1 MKQTLVLFIILTALC
16 NKSPAQNTIR
26 LNNTVSSGVVPP
38 TPLENTLWQFAP
50 GDNLQWAQPAFNDS
64 NWKAVKIVFGT
75 NDIQPGWQGYGW
87 FRVWIKK
94 DSLSETTVWGLRVNQ
109 DGAAEIFWDGKKIGG
124 IGVFDTHPSGIKA
137 ARAPYTIFPVVIR
150 DTLPHLLAIRYAN
163 FNPAFSNFTGFQA
176 WLGDMHPLNEKSKTE
191 QGFYNFLLM
200 SVAIQFMLVLL
211 HLLLFVF
218 YPRHKINLYY
228 SIFVFVTAL
237 AGLARNLSITTTD
250 PYLQYNA
257 YMVFVYMMV
266 FIPYTSALLF
276 YYVSYNRL
284 PRIRFITVTAV
295 TVIFLLYIIAW
306 GHPDLVISNA
316 YFKVF
321 INSFSVLVFIDGTIA
336 IAKAIRRGNNLLWL
350 IAIAMCIVIIVNVV
364 IGSNLFGW
372 FTFRQVMGYMGIF
385 SLLLPVMFSVY
396 LAINVART
404 NRRLEGQL
412 AENKRLAAENLVQ
425 EQEKTRLVSE
435 QAEKLEKT
443 VMERTAEVREQA
455 QKLQEMDAVKSRF
468 FVNLTHEFKT
478 PLTLIINPAREL
490 LHQTNEAASKQYAQF
505 ILKNS
510 ERLLQLINQLL
521 DLSRIENGQLEIIRE
536 PVDIAH
542 WLHNY
547 VMQHES
553 LAANKNIVIGL
564 SSTVEQ
570 LAIMADMDKME
581 KMVQNLL
588 SNAIKFSDSGNNI
601 LVELH
606 VTDANNFII
615 AVSDNG
621 IGIPAE
627 KLPYIF
633 DRFYQVDASD
643 TRNREGAGIGLALT
657 KELAELLGGTITVI
671 SSVGKGARFIL
682 ELPLIPAV
690 AQMNA
695 SATIITVNDGTQ
707 VSAPSPSVNDERP
720 LILLVEDNADLRN
733 FISISLS
740 ENYQVIAARDGAE
753 GITMALQYIPLL
765 VITDLMMPV
774 QDGYQLCYTLKNDAR
789 TSHIPIIMLTARADQ
804 DSRIQGIETGA
815 DAYLPKPFDK
825 RELLAVT
832 GNLIK
837 IRQQLMEKYGRDNVW
852 LTDVE
857 QLPSIEQQF
866 LDEVRKA
873 IETHLD
879 DTGYGADQL
888 AADIALSRTQL
899 HRKLKQLINKSPGE
913 LVRTIRMQR
922 AHELLQKNAATV
934 TEVCYMVGYGN
945 PANFSTSFSKHFGYP
960 PSEVPRVAD

>member
-1 MKQTLVLFIILTALC
+1 MKQLLILIVALSVFIKNGRTQPTIILS
-16 NKSPAQNTIR
+16 NDS
-26 LNNTVSSGVVPP
+26 VSGVVKA

-64 NWKAVKIVFGT
+64 NWKAVKTVFGSS
-75 NDIQPGWQGYGW
+75 DVPPGWQGYGW

-94 DSLSETTVWGLRVNQ
+94 DSLSKITVWGLRVNH
-109 DGAAEIFWDGKKIGG
+109 DGAAEIFWDGKKTGS
-124 IGVFDTHPSGIKA
+124 IGVFATAPSGIKPV
-137 ARAPYTIFPVVIR
+137 RAPYTIFPIAIN
-150 DTLPHLLAIRYAN
+150 DTIPHLLAIRYAN

-176 WLGDMHPLNEKSKTE
+176 WLGDMHSVNEKSKTE

-200 SVAIQFMLVLL
+200 SVAIQLMLVLL

-257 YMVFVYMMV
+257 YMVFIYMLV
-266 FIPYTSALLF
+266 LIPYTSALLF

-284 PRIRFITVTAV
+284 PRTRFIIVTVI
-295 TVIFLLYIIAW
+295 TVIFLLYVLSF
-306 GHPDLVISNA
+306 GDPDLAISSVS
-316 YFKVF
+316 FKILVNLF
-321 INSFSVLVFIDGTIA
+321 TTLVFIDGTIA

-350 IAIAMCIVIIVNVV
+350 IAIAMCIVLIVNVV
-364 IGSNLFGW
+364 IGSNVFGW
-372 FTFRQVMGYMGIF
+372 FTFRQVMGGMGIF

-443 VMERTAEVREQA
+443 VMERTAEVRQQA

-490 LHQTNEAASKQYAQF
+490 LHQTNEVASKQYAQF

-521 DLSRIENGQLEIIRE
+521 DLSRLENGQLEVIRE
-536 PVDIAH
+536 PVDIVY

-553 LAANKNIVIGL
+553 LAANKNIVIRF
-564 SSTVEQ
+564 STTVEQ

-588 SNAIKFSDSGNNI
+588 SNAIKFSDAGNTI
-601 LVELH
+601 LVELN
-606 VTDANNFII
+606 VTDANNFTI

-621 IGIPAE
+621 IGIPQE

-657 KELAELLGGTITVI
+657 KELAELLDGTVTVT
-671 SSVGKGARFIL
+671 SSEGKGARFIL
-682 ELPLIPAV
+682 EFPLIPAV
-690 AQMNA
+690 AQLNA
-695 SATIITVNDGTQ
+695 SATCITVNEGIQ

-740 ENYQVIAARDGAE
+740 ENYQVITAQDGAE
-753 GITMALQYIPLL
+753 GITMALQYIPVL

-774 QDGYQLCYTLKNDAR
+774 KDGYQLCHTLKNDTR

-857 QLPSIEQQF
+857 QLPSMEQQF
-866 LDEVRKA
+866 LDGVRKA

-888 AADIALSRTQL
+888 AADISLSRTQL

-934 TEVCYMVGYGN
+934 AEVCYMVGYGN

-960 PSEVPRVAD
+960 PSEVANITD